1 VSAQPPGPGRAPS
14 PPPRV
19 VTVLGVY
26 TLLGLTCLPALP
38 VSIATAALLR
48 VRPKVRPG
56 LVAAIAAVALAG
68 VLAAARTP
76 VFGGNLLTFHLSGW
90 ALFSIARPRLDLA
103 LWRMVFE
110 APIGIPLGVLL
121 GALQM
126 AHGDRTARTLPWH
139 PRTVARAT
147 VADARTR
154 QQASRALE
162 RAPAFVAGVPPLGVA
177 LDGDLTS
184 WRVGAYAILPPELR
198 ARAITLAGA
207 PGVGKTVLLRRLVAA
222 DGACGRRA
230 VFIDCKATE
239 PRLPAELVAAY
250 MAGARLTTDAGF
262 TPRVKLWPAEPLS
275 GWEGDAT
282 DLANRLLAVQEWSEV
297 WYHRVTSRVI
307 RLACG
312 ADIGPPRSAEELLE
326 RLTAEALERLYA
338 GSGRAGLVKQVIG
351 AEGFEGAALRYGD
364 FFDALAGKFD
374 GSWSYDDADIAVL
387 SLPVLA
393 DREDA
398 DAAFRLLLED
408 LAHYGIRRKDRDDH
422 GMTVYLDDFSAV
434 SNGAR
439 AAIDLA
445 ERLRD
450 AGVGVVFVVQSY
462 EGLGDEHQAARLLG
476 SSAAVIVHRMP
487 HPDRLLAAAG
497 QVWTPEQTWQL
508 DQYGPAGYA
517 SLRMQQRPRIDPDA
531 VRRAEV
537 GEAWVI
543 AAGHSLH
550 LHVLQTLYTAPEPA
564 GLPAP
569 DRDGQVAA
577 EQERAPW
584 VVDLPE
590 PEGSGE
596 PQRGAPVGELPPSRP
611 ALPPPAPELPRL
623 RLQLAA
629 AVREGDDH
637 AVRAVLERA
646 ARVAPNWDAQAE
658 LAELQAVR
666 RQRRRTR
673 RPAWLAWLTRIVHP
687 GRTRQ

>member
-19 VTVLGVY
+19 VTVLGLYV
-26 TLLGLTCLPALP
+26 LLGLACLPALP
-38 VSIATAALLR
+38 ASLLTAALLR
-48 VRPKVRPG
+48 AWPRLRPW
-56 LVAAIAAVALAG
+56 LVACMAAVALAG
-68 VLAAARTP
+68 VLAAGRAP

-90 ALFSIARPRLDLA
+90 ALFSIAHPRIDLA

-110 APIGIPLGVLL
+110 APIGVPLGVLL

-126 AHGDRTARTLPWH
+126 AHGDRTSRALPWH
-139 PRTVARAT
+139 PRAVARAA

-154 QQASRALE
+154 QQAARALE
-162 RAPAFVAGVPPLGVA
+162 RAPAFVGSAPPLGVA
-177 LDGDLTS
+177 LDGDLGS
-184 WRVGAYAILPPELR
+184 WRVGAYAVLPRELR
-198 ARAITLAGA
+198 ARAITVAGA
-207 PGVGKTVLLRRLVAA
+207 PGVGKTVLLRRLVAN
-222 DGACGRRA
+222 DGACGRRV
-230 VFIDCKATE
+230 VFVDAKATE

-250 MAGARLTTDAGF
+250 QAGAGF

-275 GWEGDAT
+275 GWQGDAT
-282 DLANRLLAVQEWSEV
+282 ELANRLLAVQEWSEV
-297 WYHRVTSRVI
+297 WYHRVASRVI

-312 ADIGPPRSAEELLE
+312 AEIGPPRSAEELLE
-326 RLTAEALERLYA
+326 RLTAEGLERLYA
-338 GSGRAGLVKQVIG
+338 GHRRAPLVKQTIG
-351 AEGFEGAALRYGD
+351 EEGFGGAALRYGD
-364 FFDALAGKFD
+364 FFDALAGRFD
-374 GSWSYDDADIAVL
+374 GAWSYDDADIAVL

-393 DREDA
+393 AREDT

-408 LAHYGIRRKDRDDH
+408 LGHYGIARKDRDDH

-462 EGLGDEHQAARLLG
+462 EGLGDERQAARLLG
-476 SSAAVIVHRMP
+476 SSAAVIVGRMP
-487 HPDRLLAAAG
+487 HPERLLAAAG
-497 QVWTPEQTWQL
+497 SIWTPEQTWQL
-508 DQYGPAGYA
+508 DQYGPAGHA

-543 AAGHSLH
+543 AAGRTLH
-550 LHVLQTLYTAPEPA
+550 LHVLETPYAAPGPTA
-564 GLPAP
+564 LPAP
-569 DRDGQVAA
+569 DRDGQAVAGQR
-577 EQERAPW
+577 QEPW

-590 PEGSGE
+590 PGPAVQPAAAG
-596 PQRGAPVGELPPSRP
+596 GELPSPRP

-629 AVREGDDH
+629 AVREGDEH
-637 AVRAVLERA
+637 ALRAVLERA
-646 ARVAPNWDAQAE
+646 ARVAPQWDAEAE
-658 LAELQAVR
+658 LAALSAAR

-673 RPAWLAWLTRIVHP
+673 PPAWLAWLARIVHP
-687 GRTRQ
+687 RRTRP